1 MLVCVFLLYCGLQV
15 TAGCTRMDSQEFS
28 VSRSPGESVLLS
40 CRCPDNHDIIKWIF
54 GSSTQSTDRTVVSNE
69 AGHYRG
75 RVFIFDQT
83 PSSNFSLLISN
94 LSEEDTGHYYCG
106 ESTYVY
112 LIVRGCSLSENKQHV
127 EVSGSAGESVFLSCS
142 CTHLRGDAWSG
153 ELRVKWRSPHYED
166 LHSTQLSPHYS
177 GRVQMFN
184 EGSPGNLSLLIS
196 DLTEKDRGL
205 YSCWINHN
213 QHRNFTLTV
222 KGCTLSESPGAEL
235 IKYPGESVLLPCFC
249 TDHHTKPASV
259 KWEHLNSSTESAWT
273 EVSNGT
279 RHHRDR
285 IHMSHQNHPANLSL
299 LLSNLTEEDQ
309 GTYRC
314 TVNNNQ
320 SISIHLSIKVF
331 SPSENVNTPV
341 TGDIGGRTINNPG
354 DHQSPNTNHN
364 QTNTDLWKEIL
375 MSSVLL
381 LVLLVLLVFAGTY
394 CTCVKGRKHNSQEK
408 RGERKHNEDDVI
420 YSSFDHGKKGQ
431 RTQRQVEESVIYSD
445 TVFDRKRPSAGEECE
460 LTYSTLSHAK
470 KKKRALRQDNT
481 EEPTVYSSLKTAK
494 KLQME

>member
-222 KGCTLSESPGAEL
+222 K
-235 IKYPGESVLLPCFC
+235 
-249 TDHHTKPASV
+249 
-259 KWEHLNSSTESAWT
+259 
-273 EVSNGT
+273 
-279 RHHRDR
+279 
-285 IHMSHQNHPANLSL
+285 
-299 LLSNLTEEDQ
+299 
-309 GTYRC
+309 
-314 TVNNNQ
+314 
-320 SISIHLSIKVF
+320 VF